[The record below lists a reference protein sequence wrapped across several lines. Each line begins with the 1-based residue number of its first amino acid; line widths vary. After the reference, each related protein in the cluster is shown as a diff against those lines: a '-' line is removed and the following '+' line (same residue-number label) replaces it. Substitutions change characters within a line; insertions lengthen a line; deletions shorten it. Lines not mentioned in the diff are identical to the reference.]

1 MKRKINIAV
10 LSIVA
15 VVLSISVVSA
25 YTLDSYYLTK
35 IGQYDVGTAEKTK
48 YKYPTVEWTNG
59 STNSDAEIAVTLN
72 KKNIIGNYGNVARQ
86 HKWIKNVK
94 NYSFRFSSMST
105 ATYRANIVFNA
116 TNDNAAISGQYYLTS
131 AE

>member
-1 MKRKINIAV
+1 MKKKISIAV

-35 IGQYDVGTAEKTK
+35 VGQYDTGSDEKTK
-48 YKYPTVEWTNG
+48 YDHPTVYVTNG
-59 STNSDAEIAVTLN
+59 SPDSDAEIAVTLN
-72 KKNIIGNYGNVARQ
+72 KKNILGKYGNVARQ
-86 HKWIKNVK
+86 HRWIKNAK
-94 NYSFRFSSMST
+94 NPVFKFSTMST
-105 ATYRANIVFNA
+105 ATYRVNIVFNA

-131 AE
+131 TE

>member
-35 IGQYDVGTAEKTK
+35 VGQYDVGTAEKTK

-94 NYSFRFSSMST
+94 NYSFRLFC
-105 ATYRANIVFNA
+105 
-116 TNDNAAISGQYYLTS
+116 TS
-131 AE
+131 